1 MQWNVRVFR
10 IIIKWE
16 SFPLIFPLDPVMQ
29 GSAVG

>member
-16 SFPLIFPLDPVMQ
+16 SFPLIFSIDPVRYE
-29 GSAVG
+29 